1 MRRIKDIHELMEKEK
16 VIVCERDYRK
26 LRIRNAN
33 CRASLIYICISTTQQ
48 LYEMTIKRLSERY
61 EDHQFFIDYDDII
74 KNKLYCDGI
83 LIHEID
89 HYEIENY
96 YQKDIYAF
104 ETMLESLIETMI
116 QES

>member
-1 MRRIKDIHELMEKEK
+1 MKRFKDIHELMKKEK

-26 LRIRNAN
+26 LRAHNAN
-33 CRASLIYICISTTQQ
+33 CRASLIYIGISTTQQ
-48 LYEMTIKRLSERY
+48 LYEKTIERISKRY
-61 EDHQFFIDYDDII
+61 EDHQFFIDYDGII

-104 ETMLESLIETMI
+104 ETMLDSLIETMI